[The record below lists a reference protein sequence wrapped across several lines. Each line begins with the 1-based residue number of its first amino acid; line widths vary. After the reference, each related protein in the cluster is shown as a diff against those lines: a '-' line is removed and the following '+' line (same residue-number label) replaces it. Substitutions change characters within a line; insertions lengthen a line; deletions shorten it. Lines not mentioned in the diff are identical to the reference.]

1 MDFDGHPVVVYAVQ
15 RHGLSALH
23 NETKSVNVRSRS
35 ARTPEAAEK
44 YKKLFLKQLELG
56 RAPGVSYEE
65 RQGRT
70 CDSIRLE
77 EEDQT
82 FAAAWVDAV
91 ETGLDRLETHVYNSG
106 LAGNASNAQFIL
118 KHRRRDVFGNVEDR
132 PEPSNFILN
141 ITLEEQLKRL
151 ERLGLPLPVI
161 ESDYEEDDEP
171 KQTIQQSR

>member
-1 MDFDGHPVVVYAVQ
+1 MDTPWWCMLCSAMDYRHFTMKQKRKRKKPV
-15 RHGLSALH
+15 
-23 NETKSVNVRSRS
+23 
-35 ARTPEAAEK
+35 ARTPEAVEK

-56 RAPGVSYEE
+56 RAPGVAAKNVKVARATAY
-65 RQGRT
+65 GWKK
-70 CDSIRLE
+70 
-77 EEDQT
+77 EDQT

-132 PEPSNFILN
+132 PQPSNFILN